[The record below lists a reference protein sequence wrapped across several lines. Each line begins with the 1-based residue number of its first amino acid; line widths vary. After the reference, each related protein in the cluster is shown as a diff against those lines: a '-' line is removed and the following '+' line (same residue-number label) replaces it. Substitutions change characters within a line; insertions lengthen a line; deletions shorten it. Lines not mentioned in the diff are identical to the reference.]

1 MSAVTLPSDFK
12 IENVSF
18 KEPKKNAVGGQS
30 ILLNYQNDS
39 INKNGPLIIQTPK
52 MRIPFGLDIT
62 EADNG
67 VKKYSVN
74 TSLANDDTNNVN
86 LKVFT
91 DIIRKLDINTKVFAE
106 QNSEQWFGKKQK
118 ADVLEEFY
126 KSAEKKSKNN
136 KYPSTLKLK
145 LPIKIIADK
154 QIPQFDIYNDKKEQI
169 NLIQNEEIDLSCL
182 EKGSEIVAIIQC
194 TGVWFVG
201 KTQFGLG
208 WKIIQLKIYKTE
220 KIIGYSI
227 IDDDPEEEEVEEEEV
242 EEEEEAEIE

>member
-1 MSAVTLPSDFK
+1 M
-12 IENVSF
+12 
-18 KEPKKNAVGGQS
+18 
-30 ILLNYQNDS
+30 
-39 INKNGPLIIQTPK
+39 
-52 MRIPFGLDIT
+52 
-62 EADNG
+62 
-67 VKKYSVN
+67 
-74 TSLANDDTNNVN
+74 ANDDTNNAN

-91 DIIRKLDINTKVFAE
+91 NIIRKLDINTKNFAE
-106 QNSEQWFGKKQK
+106 ENSDQWFGKKQK

-126 KSAEKKSKNN
+126 KSAEKKSKND

-145 LPIKIIADK
+145 LPIKIVGDK
-154 QIPQFDIYNDKKEQI
+154 QIPQFDIYNDNKELI
-169 NLIQNEEIDLSCL
+169 NLVKDGEIDLSCL

-227 IDDDPEEEEVEEEEV
+227 IDDDPEEEV
-242 EEEEEAEIE
+242 EEEEEEEEEKEEKEEIE